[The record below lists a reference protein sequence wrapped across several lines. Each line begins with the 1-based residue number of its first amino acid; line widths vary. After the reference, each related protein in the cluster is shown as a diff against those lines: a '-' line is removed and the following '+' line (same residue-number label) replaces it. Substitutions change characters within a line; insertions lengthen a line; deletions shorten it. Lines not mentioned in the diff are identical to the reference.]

1 MAVSIDEDFYNKTL
15 VNSFYICKIQ
25 LTCQHMAPIMQK
37 INCALIAEDNDI
49 TIFLNQEVLK
59 KLNVTNDIRI
69 AKNGKVAITA
79 IEEYASTHERC
90 CPELILLDL
99 NMPVEDGFEFLD
111 QFNRMD
117 LANKEKVKVI
127 LLTNATQTKLIEK
140 LICDCSVEL
149 MSKPVTEQKLAAFLA
164 DA

>member
-1 MAVSIDEDFYNKTL
+1 
-15 VNSFYICKIQ
+15 
-25 LTCQHMAPIMQK
+25 MQK

-49 TIFLNQEVLK
+49 TIFLNQEVIK
-59 KLNVTNDIRI
+59 KMNITQDIRI

-79 IEEYASTHERC
+79 IEEYASTHEGK

-111 QFNRMD
+111 HFNK
-117 LANKEKVKVI
+117 LELNNKERVKVI

-140 LICDCSVEL
+140 LTCQCEVEL
-149 MSKPVTEQKLAAFLA
+149 MKKPITEQKLLDILA
-164 DA
+164 LH